1 MVVFV
6 FVSIYLSFLHFVL
19 LLKAQLRVNIYR
31 ESTFGSSNSASGIK
45 QKKSCFELKETL
57 SNSSG
62 KMSRS
67 RNLNPDK
74 IAIAEEKYETSS
86 GNMGKRRSLPAA
98 NVPTLE
104 RLQNKDP
111 TQGIENY
118 LCSIYSNP
126 EVGNSFDG
134 IT

>member
-1 MVVFV
+1 MVFV
-6 FVSIYLSFLHFVL
+6 FVSIYLNFLHFVL
-19 LLKAQLRVNIYR
+19 LLKAQLRVNVYR

-45 QKKSCFELKETL
+45 QKKSCFGLKETL

-74 IAIAEEKYETSS
+74 IAIAEEKYENSS

-104 RLQNKDP
+104 WL
-111 TQGIENY
+111 
-118 LCSIYSNP
+118 
-126 EVGNSFDG
+126 
-134 IT
+134 